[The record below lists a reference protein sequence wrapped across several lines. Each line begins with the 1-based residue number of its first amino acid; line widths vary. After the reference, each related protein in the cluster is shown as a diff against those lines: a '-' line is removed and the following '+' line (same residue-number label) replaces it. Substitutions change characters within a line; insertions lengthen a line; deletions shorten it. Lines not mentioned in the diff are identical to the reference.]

1 MEVNEKTE
9 QQIAQQ
15 RIANALNNLVRI
27 GQEGRLWR
35 TGKVELIEV

>member
-9 QQIAQQ
+9 QQIA
-15 RIANALNNLVRI
+15 NALNNPVRL

-35 TGKVELIEV
+35 TGKVEPIEV